1 MIKSPRLTPAQLVH
15 HLKQYR
21 ETGNV
26 HYRNIVVLAT
36 MPLIHY
42 MVLHGFS
49 GYASLPYEDKVHE
62 ATIGFMKTC
71 DVVALDGT
79 YTPIQCQSYIMHGAR
94 MYLKNRCRKSV
105 ASTKNIVH
113 VEYEIDQID
122 SSYDSY
128 NLLMRT
134 ELESML
140 RLLTDNQRRVMSA
153 ILREPGTS
161 HRQLAKKLKISQS
174 GISKIYVQSIQRLQ
188 QYNTNGLLRR

>member
-1 MIKSPRLTPAQLVH
+1 MRLI
-15 HLKQYR
+15 R
-21 ETGNV
+21 F
-26 HYRNIVVLAT
+26 
-36 MPLIHY
+36 
-42 MVLHGFS
+42 MVMHSFC
-49 GYASLPYEDKVHE
+49 GYKALPFEDKINE
-62 ATIGFMKTC
+62 ATIGFIKAC
-71 DVVALDGT
+71 DIVALDGT

-94 MYLKNRCRKSV
+94 MYLRNRCRKSV
-105 ASTKNIVH
+105 ESTKNIVH

-122 SSYDSY
+122 STYDSY

-140 RLLTDNQRRVMSA
+140 RLLTDNQRRVMRA